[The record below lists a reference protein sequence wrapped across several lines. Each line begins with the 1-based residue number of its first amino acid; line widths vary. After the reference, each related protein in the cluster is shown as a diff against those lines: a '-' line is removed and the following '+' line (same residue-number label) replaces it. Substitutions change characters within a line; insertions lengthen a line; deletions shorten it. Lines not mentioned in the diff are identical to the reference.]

1 MTLED
6 IYNEVFSLESGRIDS
21 MKEDIV
27 KMYQESE
34 KTFCDVDDEDKEFL
48 QKFSFICMLSYDV
61 YVKKLMIEKI
71 IDEMKSEV

>member
-34 KTFCDVDDEDKEFL
+34 KTVSDADDADKDFL
-48 QKFSFICMLSYDV
+48 QKISFICMLSYDG

-71 IDEMKSEV
+71 SDEMKSEK